1 MDRYHIYEA
10 IGRGKHSVVYKGR
23 RKKTIQH
30 YAIKSVDKS
39 QRPRVLQEVQV
50 LRSLSHDLV
59 LKFYA
64 WYETQN
70 HLWLILEY
78 CVGGDLLALLRQ
90 DEHLP
95 AKSIAAFGKDL
106 AVALRIL
113 HRSGSLH
120 CDLKPSN
127 VLVDENGRLKLC
139 GFGLAR
145 KIADVAAGGGRDA
158 EPAEQERHAVLHGA
172 RALHRARRALLR
184 VRPLGAGMRPVR
196 VRLG

>member
-23 RKKTIQH
+23 RKKTVQY
-30 YAIKSVDKS
+30 YAIKSVEKS

-50 LRSLSHDLV
+50 LRAVSHELV
-59 LKFYA
+59 LKFHA

-78 CVGGDLLALLRQ
+78 CVGGDLLSLLLQ
-90 DEHLP
+90 YLSLP
-95 AKSIAAFGKDL
+95 QASIGAFGADL
-106 AVALRIL
+106 VVSLRTL
-113 HRSGSLH
+113 HRHGHVH

-127 VLVDENGRLKLC
+127 VLIDEDGRLKLC

-145 KIADVAAGGGRDA
+145 RVADVQSSRGTPSQARVS
-158 EPAEQERHAVLHGA
+158 PRERSNRVCFSHIPP
-172 RALHRARRALLR
+172 RFRYRIRSRRSLLSTD
-184 VRPLGAGMRPVR
+184 
-196 VRLG
+196 

>member
-1 MDRYHIYEA
+1 M
-10 IGRGKHSVVYKGR
+10 YKGR

-106 AVALRIL
+106 AVAL
-113 HRSGSLH
+113 
-120 CDLKPSN
+120 
-127 VLVDENGRLKLC
+127 EN
-139 GFGLAR
+139 
-145 KIADVAAGGGRDA
+145 
-158 EPAEQERHAVLHGA
+158 
-172 RALHRARRALLR
+172 LR
-184 VRPLGAGMRPVR
+184 N
-196 VRLG
+196 